1 LSRIRCEAI
10 GYEAA
15 AWALPLVGADGV
27 YDRDLVTRFFDS
39 LCPTVRAGA
48 WEWLQESTPGW
59 DDPVLWARL
68 LETPFDDLRLRLI
81 DRLESRSKF
90 PRPSADELG
99 SVWCTVLAGVHRGG
113 RQKPKAVR
121 QVARAIE
128 DDPGRADDLL
138 PVLALATR
146 SIRAPEMREALAAV
160 VSLVE
165 SRPDLREAVEREFP
179 ELKFVP

>member
-1 LSRIRCEAI
+1 MLQAAI
-10 GYEAA
+10 AA
-15 AWALPLVGADGV
+15 LH
-27 YDRDLVTRFFDS
+27 T
-39 LCPTVRAGA
+39 
-48 WEWLQESTPGW
+48 ETPC
-59 DDPVLWARL
+59 DWARIAAL
-68 LETPFDDLRLRLI
+68 YDELVRLTGSPVVELNRAIAIAETDGPEAGLRLI